1 MKTREAESMMIL
13 EVILFG
19 CFMTRASADGF
30 ADVVLSCTL
39 VEEGVGLGGI
49 GGAFT
54 RTPATL
60 ALRDVAVVPD
70 ETLETL
76 TPFVPPSSP
85 DPELIIFEAKVSS
98 PEIPNADVLLHS
110 DCNEQEVMCEI
121 SRYSPRGS
129 QESSDP
135 AYFMVS
141 VNVDAV
147 EFSTSLILQTLS
159 VEKDQST
166 LMQSKLDLPLSQ
178 SGTLLTEVIFLV
190 FSSVNSV
197 SAPLRGDVLLNC
209 GFKQQET
216 PLSQEVGIE
225 WRLQHRGKGTKVLE
239 MKTRLDDAEGN
250 TVVHEE
256 RMGSNMDASQ
266 VVGEGNVSLSL
277 NTLKVLDEGTYI
289 CTVSLGHFHAQQVIQ
304 LHVIQPPHV
313 SLSEEKLVLK
323 SPQTLICHCN
333 KYYPLDAQVEWL
345 FLSPT
350 DTEPTVSQNQGS
362 LSSHRQH
369 GDKTYSLS
377 SHLTVP
383 TTVSPG
389 TKIICRVSHLA
400 LDAPL
405 SVSALVESPEPDCY
419 WWVLGFLII
428 TVLFFY
434 QVMK

>member
-1 MKTREAESMMIL
+1 MA
-13 EVILFG
+13 
-19 CFMTRASADGF
+19 
-30 ADVVLSCTL
+30 
-39 VEEGVGLGGI
+39 
-49 GGAFT
+49 
-54 RTPATL
+54 
-60 ALRDVAVVPD
+60 
-70 ETLETL
+70 
-76 TPFVPPSSP
+76 
-85 DPELIIFEAKVSS
+85 VSS

-178 SGTLLTEVIFLV
+178 SGTLLTEGEIQNFRSRPDYRFDKQKHRSHCVFCSSVIFLV

-250 TVVHEE
+250 TV
-256 RMGSNMDASQ
+256 GK
-266 VVGEGNVSLSL
+266 
-277 NTLKVLDEGTYI
+277 KVL
-289 CTVSLGHFHAQQVIQ
+289 
-304 LHVIQPPHV
+304 
-313 SLSEEKLVLK
+313 
-323 SPQTLICHCN
+323 
-333 KYYPLDAQVEWL
+333 
-345 FLSPT
+345 
-350 DTEPTVSQNQGS
+350 
-362 LSSHRQH
+362 
-369 GDKTYSLS
+369 
-377 SHLTVP
+377 
-383 TTVSPG
+383 
-389 TKIICRVSHLA
+389 
-400 LDAPL
+400 
-405 SVSALVESPEPDCY
+405 
-419 WWVLGFLII
+419 
-428 TVLFFY
+428 
-434 QVMK
+434 